1 MKIGDLVKYK
11 NWHGVVTATSG
22 VNTRGEKIVEGQEV
36 MVLWNGDE
44 SPSWE
49 VVYLLEKINEDR

>member
-36 MVLWNGDE
+36 MVLWNGDK

-49 VVYLLEKINEDR
+49 VIDLLEKINEDR